1 MNETNVSITLFGV
14 ENSSPSI
21 KTPEWNT
28 STLSLVNEVAAVVYY
43 ESLVIEKETKVILI
57 K

>member
-43 ESLVIEKETKVILI
+43 RSLVNEKETKVILI